1 MRTNSSALHCTD
13 RAGGRAVARGWDDP
27 CWRWGGGFHGACGI
41 KVYHSLGKFSK
52 KFACMLGIP
61 VTSLFTPYYPNFL
74 SEILRPCN
82 ILTTQ
87 PSAAS
92 PQKEKGSQ
100 EPSYKCPDVPAW
112 SLALAGGRPHPCLS
126 VSASLELWCTNCCSH
141 PEQPE
146 LPLQHSSCA
155 QARADVKGQLGSSPA
170 GS

>member
-27 CWRWGGGFHGACGI
+27 CWPWGGGFHGACGI

-92 PQKEKGSQ
+92 PQKEKG
-100 EPSYKCPDVPAW
+100 
-112 SLALAGGRPHPCLS
+112 RR
-126 VSASLELWCTNCCSH
+126 SH
-141 PEQPE
+141 PTNALTSQPGLWLLRGAVPIPVFQSVPHLSCGARTVVLTPSSQSFPSSIHPAPRPEQM
-146 LPLQHSSCA
+146 
-155 QARADVKGQLGSSPA
+155 
-170 GS
+170 